1 MSKLNYIKRIA
12 KENDILF
19 LDYINNINDLN
30 LEYDKDFYDS
40 GHLNKNGSIKLTESF
55 IDNLE

>member
-40 GHLNKNGSIKLTESF
+40 GHLNKNGSIKLTKSF